1 MNSLNQRLIAKD
13 ENWSGYI
20 NFCLDMGL
28 NPKNIAN
35 LNKYRKAIEVQ
46 K

>member
-1 MNSLNQRLIAKD
+1 MTSLEQRLIAKD

-28 NPKNIAN
+28 NPKDIVN